1 MQIYLRN
8 GQQSRLKRKLLA
20 AQQNKNGKEG
30 LYASIKEVEEFVLK
44 PEKKDG
50 RLQEERHA
58 LSQADNTKKN
68 RDSAARF
75 VWAYSSD
82 WKKAMIW
89 GHVPAHKDG
98 HDKAAYDK
106 LIEEAA
112 AVKDE
117 QFLEENRWS
126 SEMAEIEHK
135 ARKDN
140 NKEEKVEKKTFAEI
154 IQEIYDGYSGEAENE
169 GVLKEAFEDDVR
181 KALEGKPMSNR
192 KEAEIKRMPSNS
204 QARQWA
210 EELNKDLKK
219 EAEAK
224 KNEQQEATKAP
235 EEKTEGVSLQQA
247 ARQAEPE
254 KQQVLDI
261 SQKMADHKQAVETK
275 KTNREKLKDAM
286 IAAKTGKT
294 EETEE
299 AKTAGQESKKTTGP
313 SIPPGLPINGDGGR

>member
-8 GQQSRLKRKLLA
+8 GQQSRLKRKLLN

-30 LYASIKEVEEFVLK
+30 LYASIKEVEEFVLE

-75 VWAYSSD
+75 VWAYNSD

-89 GHVPAHKDG
+89 GHVPAHQTG
-98 HDKAAYDK
+98 HDKDAYDK

-126 SEMAEIEHK
+126 SEMAEIEQK

-154 IQEIYDGYSGEAENE
+154 IQEIYDGYSEAAENE
-169 GVLKEAFEDDVR
+169 SALKEAFEDDVK

-192 KEAEIKRMPSNS
+192 KEAEVKRMPGDS

-210 EELNKDLKK
+210 LELNENLEK
-219 EAEAK
+219 EAG
-224 KNEQQEATKAP
+224 KNGQHEATKTP

-247 ARQAEPE
+247 VQQAEPK
-254 KQQVLDI
+254 KQQALDI

-294 EETEE
+294 EET
-299 AKTAGQESKKTTGP
+299 KTAGQESKNVAGP
-313 SIPPGLPINGDGGR
+313 SIPPGLPINGDRGR